1 MTYKIINGKVIS
13 ENEIAEK
20 NVYFKDGKIVAVTND
35 DLAFDKE
42 IDACGKYVSA
52 GFIDIH
58 VHGGAGYEFVDAT
71 KESIVIPCNMHAK
84 HGTTTIF
91 PTLSAYSYDKIVTSL
106 SAMKKH
112 IADEDILPNIGGIHM
127 EGPYFSPKQ
136 CGAQNPDEIRKPQK
150 SEYDALIADYGDIIK
165 RWSYAPERDDGQE
178 FLKALNK
185 AGIVAAAG
193 HTDAEYDEM
202 MPAYELGCKLIT
214 HLYSCTS
221 TIVRKGGFRHL
232 GIIETAYLYD
242 DIFTETIADGKHLP
256 PELLKMIFK
265 IKSNNAMCLVT
276 DSIRYGGLTQED
288 VENGSFKKENYIIE
302 DGIAKLPDK
311 SAFAGS
317 IATTDVLVR
326 TCVKDAGIPLCDAVR
341 MITKVPAEIMKLETK
356 GSLEKDYD
364 ADIVIFDED
373 IKMDTV
379 IVGGKIIYNA

>member
-1 MTYKIINGKVIS
+1 MTYKISNGKVILS
-13 ENEIAEK
+13 DEITCK
-20 NVYFKDGKIVAVTND
+20 NVYFKDGKIIAVTED
-35 DLAFDKE
+35 ALSFDKE
-42 IDACGKYVSA
+42 IDAKGKYVSP

-71 KESIVIPCNMHAK
+71 KEAFIIPCNMHAK

-91 PTLSAYSYDKIVTSL
+91 PTLSAYSFKEMTDSL
-106 SAMKKH
+106 SAMKKYMD
-112 IADEDILPNIGGIHM
+112 DEEIMPNIGGVHM
-127 EGPYFSPKQ
+127 EGPYFSPEQ
-136 CGAQNPDEIRKPQK
+136 CGAQNPDEIRKPLK
-150 SEYDALIADYGDIIK
+150 SEYESLIGNFGDIIK

-185 AGIVAAAG
+185 AGIVASAG
-193 HTDAEYDEM
+193 HTNAEYDEM
-202 MPAYELGCKLIT
+202 LPAYELGCKLVT

-232 GIIETAYLYD
+232 GVLETAFLYD
-242 DIFTETIADGKHLP
+242 DICAETIADGKHLP

-265 IKSNNAMCLVT
+265 IKGKDAMCLVT

-288 VENGSFKKENYIIE
+288 VEKGDFVKEDYIIE

-326 TCVKDAGIPLCDAVR
+326 TCTKDAGISLCDAVR
-341 MITKVPAEIMKLETK
+341 MITKVPSEIMRLENK
-356 GSLEKDYD
+356 GTLKEGFD
-364 ADIVIFDED
+364 ADIVIFDDD
-373 IKMDTV
+373 INMDMV
-379 IVGGKIIYNA
+379 IIGGKIYNV

>member
-1 MTYKIINGKVIS
+1 MTYKIFNGKVILHD
-13 ENEIAEK
+13 EITDK
-20 NVYFKDGKIVAVTND
+20 NVYFQDGKITAITEEE
-35 DLAFDKE
+35 LPFDAE
-42 IDACGKYVSA
+42 INANGKYVSA

-91 PTLSAYSYDKIVTSL
+91 PTLSAYSYKEMTDSL
-106 SAMKKH
+106 SAIKQYIDDKEIM
-112 IADEDILPNIGGIHM
+112 PNIGGVHM
-127 EGPYFSPKQ
+127 EGPYFSPNQ
-136 CGAQNPDEIRKPQK
+136 CGAQNPDEIRKPLK
-150 SEYDALIADYGDIIK
+150 SEYDALIKDYGDIIK

-202 MPAYELGCKLIT
+202 MPAYELGCKVIT

-256 PELLKMIFK
+256 PQLLKMIFK
-265 IKSNNAMCLVT
+265 IKGNNAMCLVT

-288 VENGSFKKENYIIE
+288 VENGNFKKENYIIE

-341 MITKVPAEIMKLETK
+341 IITKVPAEIMKLETK
-356 GSLEKDYD
+356 GSLEKGYD
-364 ADIVIFDED
+364 ADIVIFDD
-373 IKMDTV
+373 NIKMDTV
-379 IVGGKIIYNA
+379 IIGGNVYNV

>member
-1 MTYKIINGKVIS
+1 MIYKIFNGKVILHD
-13 ENEIAEK
+13 EIADK
-20 NVYFKDGKIVAVTND
+20 NVYFQDGKITAITEEE
-35 DLAFDKE
+35 LPFDAE
-42 IDACGKYVSA
+42 INANGKYVSA

-91 PTLSAYSYDKIVTSL
+91 PTLSAYSYKEMTDSL
-106 SAMKKH
+106 SAIKQYIDDKEIM
-112 IADEDILPNIGGIHM
+112 PNIGGVHM
-127 EGPYFSPKQ
+127 EGPYFSPNQ
-136 CGAQNPDEIRKPQK
+136 CGAQNPDEIRKPLK
-150 SEYDALIADYGDIIK
+150 SEYDALIKDYGDIIK

-202 MPAYELGCKLIT
+202 MPAYELGCKVIT

-221 TIVRKGGFRHL
+221 TIVRKGGFRHP

-256 PELLKMIFK
+256 PQLLKMIFK
-265 IKSNNAMCLVT
+265 IKGNNAMCLVT

-288 VENGSFKKENYIIE
+288 VENGNFKKENYIIE

-356 GSLEKDYD
+356 GSLEKGYD
-364 ADIVIFDED
+364 ADIVIFDD
-373 IKMDTV
+373 NIKMDTV
-379 IVGGKIIYNA
+379 IIGGNVYNV

>member
-1 MTYKIINGKVIS
+1 MIYKIFNGKVILHD
-13 ENEIAEK
+13 EIADK
-20 NVYFKDGKIVAVTND
+20 NVYFQDGKITAITEEE
-35 DLAFDKE
+35 LPFDAE
-42 IDACGKYVSA
+42 INANGKYVSA

-91 PTLSAYSYDKIVTSL
+91 PTLSAYSYKEMTDSL
-106 SAMKKH
+106 SAIKQYIDDKEIM
-112 IADEDILPNIGGIHM
+112 PNIGGVHM
-127 EGPYFSPKQ
+127 EGPYFSPNQ
-136 CGAQNPDEIRKPQK
+136 CGAQNPDEIRKPLK
-150 SEYDALIADYGDIIK
+150 SEYDALIKDYGDIIK

-202 MPAYELGCKLIT
+202 MPAYELGCKVIT

-256 PELLKMIFK
+256 PQLLKMIFK
-265 IKSNNAMCLVT
+265 IKGNNAMCLVT

-288 VENGSFKKENYIIE
+288 VENGNFKKENYIIE

-356 GSLEKDYD
+356 GSLEKGYD
-364 ADIVIFDED
+364 ADIVIFDD
-373 IKMDTV
+373 NIKMDTV
-379 IVGGKIIYNA
+379 IIGGNVYNV

>member
-1 MTYKIINGKVIS
+1 MTYKIFNGKVILHD
-13 ENEIAEK
+13 EITDK
-20 NVYFKDGKIVAVTND
+20 NVYFQDGKITAITEEE
-35 DLAFDKE
+35 LPFDAE
-42 IDACGKYVSA
+42 INANGKYVSA

-91 PTLSAYSYDKIVTSL
+91 PTLSAYSYKEMTDSL
-106 SAMKKH
+106 SAIKQYIDDKEIM
-112 IADEDILPNIGGIHM
+112 PNIGGVHM
-127 EGPYFSPKQ
+127 EGPYFSPNQ
-136 CGAQNPDEIRKPQK
+136 CGAQNPDEIRKPLK
-150 SEYDALIADYGDIIK
+150 SEYDALIKDYGDIIK

-202 MPAYELGCKLIT
+202 MPAYELGCKVIT

-256 PELLKMIFK
+256 PQLLKMIFK
-265 IKSNNAMCLVT
+265 IKGNNAMCLVT

-288 VENGSFKKENYIIE
+288 VENGNFKKENYIIE

-356 GSLEKDYD
+356 GSLEKGYD
-364 ADIVIFDED
+364 ADIVIFDD
-373 IKMDTV
+373 NIKMDTV
-379 IVGGKIIYNA
+379 IIGGNVYNV

>member
-1 MTYKIINGKVIS
+1 MIHKIFNGKVILHD
-13 ENEIAEK
+13 EIADK
-20 NVYFKDGKIVAVTND
+20 NVYFQDGKITAITEEE
-35 DLAFDKE
+35 LPFDAE
-42 IDACGKYVSA
+42 INANGKYVSA

-91 PTLSAYSYDKIVTSL
+91 PTLSAYSYKEMTDSL
-106 SAMKKH
+106 SAIKQYIDDKEIM
-112 IADEDILPNIGGIHM
+112 PNIGGVHM
-127 EGPYFSPKQ
+127 EGPYFSPNQ
-136 CGAQNPDEIRKPQK
+136 CGAQNPDEIRKPLK
-150 SEYDALIADYGDIIK
+150 SEYDALIKDYGDIIK

-202 MPAYELGCKLIT
+202 MPAYELGCKVIT

-256 PELLKMIFK
+256 PQLLKMIFK
-265 IKSNNAMCLVT
+265 IKGNNAMCLVT

-288 VENGSFKKENYIIE
+288 VENGNFKKENYIIE

-356 GSLEKDYD
+356 GSLEKGYD
-364 ADIVIFDED
+364 ADIVIFDD
-373 IKMDTV
+373 NIKMDTV
-379 IVGGKIIYNA
+379 IIGGNVYNV

>member
-13 ENEIAEK
+13 GNEIAEK
-20 NVYFKDGKIVAVTND
+20 NVYFKDGKIVAVTSDN
-35 DLAFDKE
+35 LPFDKE

-71 KESIVIPCNMHAK
+71 KESIVIPCNMHVK

-106 SAMKKH
+106 STMKKY
-112 IADEDILPNIGGIHM
+112 IADEDILPNVGGIHM

-136 CGAQNPDEIRKPQK
+136 CGAQNPDEIRKPIK
-150 SEYDALIADYGDIIK
+150 SEYDALIANYGDIIK

-242 DIFTETIADGKHLP
+242 DIFTETIADGKHMP
-256 PELLKMIFK
+256 PQLLKMIFK
-265 IKSNNAMCLVT
+265 IKGNNAMCLVT

-288 VENGSFKKENYIIE
+288 VEKGNFKKENYIIE

-326 TCVKDAGIPLCDAVR
+326 TCVKNAGIPLCDAVR
-341 MITKVPAEIMKLETK
+341 MITKVPAEIMKLNTK
-356 GSLEKDYD
+356 GSLKENFD
-364 ADIVIFDED
+364 ADIVIFDEN
-373 IKMDTV
+373 IIMDTV
-379 IVGGKIIYNA
+379 IVGGKIVHKA